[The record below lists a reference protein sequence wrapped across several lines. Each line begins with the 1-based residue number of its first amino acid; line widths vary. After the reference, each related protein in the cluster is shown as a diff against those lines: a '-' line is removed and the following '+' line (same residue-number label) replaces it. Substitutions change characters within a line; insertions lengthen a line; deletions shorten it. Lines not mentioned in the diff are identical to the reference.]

1 MTNLKGIISALGA
14 SGMIGTAGGAA
25 MLLGSIYLIDCRI
38 TARSEEGVRA
48 CYSQAALLMTTG
60 AGVGAGYVAGYNTLN
75 PALKREEDKPKTGI
89 FGIGG
94 TRS

>member
-1 MTNLKGIISALGA
+1 MNLKAIIGALSA
-14 SGMIGTAGGAA
+14 SGMVGTAGGAA
-25 MLLGSIYLIDCRI
+25 VMLGGIYLIDCRI

-75 PALKREEDKPKTGI
+75 PALKREEDKPKVGI

-94 TRS
+94 NKS